1 MSTLNW
7 VLEHQQ
13 IAPEILLEM
22 CYFPVIIFIINFS
35 ININAGGV
43 RIHFLL
49 HFHRLEYVHL
59 KSLTLLICAT
69 LLSIRGVCNGLSTN
83 LRCTLTALDLIK
95 LHEKETQSVYSK
107 KIIQQWS
114 NEKSNFYQVCPK
126 EMLNKLKQPLSNKA
140 VHGKAV

>member
-1 MSTLNW
+1 MPPKKQKK
-7 VLEHQQ
+7 LEED
-13 IAPEILLEM
+13 ITSLSKP
-22 CYFPVIIFIINFS
+22 INFYEVMPKEFLHETENPNYHLHNLKLPFRALIVAPS
-35 ININAGGV
+35 GSGKTN
-43 RIHFLL
+43 FLL
-49 HFHRLEYVHL
+49 
-59 KSLTLLICAT
+59 
-69 LLSIRGVCNGLSTN
+69 N
-83 LRCTLTALDLIK
+83 LIK